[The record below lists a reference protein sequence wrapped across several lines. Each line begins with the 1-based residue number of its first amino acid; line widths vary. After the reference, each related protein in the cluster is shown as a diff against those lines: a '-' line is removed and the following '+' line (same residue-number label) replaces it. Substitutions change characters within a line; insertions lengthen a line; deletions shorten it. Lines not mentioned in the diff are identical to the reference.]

1 MKKFKLIVIE
11 GTDGSGKQ
19 TQAKMLKE
27 RLEREGRKVVSLS
40 FPNYAS
46 ASSAPVKMYLGGE
59 LCDTPEEF
67 DAYQSS
73 ALFMV
78 DRLCTMTQLVKS
90 IEPETIIV
98 LDRYVESNV
107 IHQGAKLSGAAR
119 DKFAKWL
126 HKTEYE
132 TLKLPKP
139 DLVLFLDLPFEISQ
153 KLAASRAELKAGT
166 KKDIHEAD
174 AHHLKTAYDTGKYFA
189 KKFKW
194 TQITCEENG
203 VIKSREKIAD
213 DVFCEVKKLVLT
225 QK

>member
-107 IHQGAKLSGAAR
+107 IHQGANLSGAAR
-119 DKFAKWL
+119 DRYAK
-126 HKTEYE
+126 
-132 TLKLPKP
+132 
-139 DLVLFLDLPFEISQ
+139 
-153 KLAASRAELKAGT
+153 
-166 KKDIHEAD
+166 
-174 AHHLKTAYDTGKYFA
+174 
-189 KKFKW
+189 
-194 TQITCEENG
+194 
-203 VIKSREKIAD
+203 
-213 DVFCEVKKLVLT
+213 
-225 QK
+225 